1 MNDLIQYVY
10 LSDAI
15 KIFFLNNSDW
25 FNSSLKFN
33 PSLKFNL
40 SLSRINEN
48 WNIWIY
54 INLISTFAL
63 IFNYARFSFIIQ
75 FNKYIY
81 DKNWFT
87 ISIMKDA
94 DNILC
99 IIISYINFKIK
110 N

>member
-1 MNDLIQYVY
+1 MNDLIQYFY

-15 KIFFLNNSDW
+15 KIFFLNNADW
-25 FNSSLKFN
+25 FNSSLN
-33 PSLKFNL
+33 FNL
-40 SLSRINEN
+40 SLSRIKKIEN
-48 WNIWIY
+48 TWIY

-75 FNKYIY
+75 FNKYID